1 MLADKNYK
9 PHADFRSI
17 RRLICKQFKH
27 GFVRVDSQTILKE
40 SRS

>member
-1 MLADKNYK
+1 MLADRNYK

-17 RRLICKQFKH
+17 RRQTCRQFEH
-27 GFVRVDSQTILKE
+27 GFVRVGSQTILKE